1 MIIILIFAS
10 NLNAMTQPIADKYDT
25 QILSF
30 KDFVDSVF
38 TELKSWQSEDSSYYS
53 SKKSWNDTLIPLA
66 VCIYEL
72 AKDNDEI
79 CWWLLQKMSRIELCK
94 DGREFRK
101 TDLFDVLTRLKQ
113 DSDRLRMMLKNC
125 QLNDA
130 EELQQAIEEGD
141 INSFRNTLNQTDGL
155 VFDVG
160 RVLRRAMA
168 ISDIYKSTVGREGM
182 ETMAELFWLIRRS
195 LLYFAK
201 SSHRSCDGMAYNLF
215 VALNISMY
223 REYAIDFC
231 DLLTQTGSLWV
242 GSLMT
247 NYLSSKDQYPQAVS
261 QAVYKTLHGQYP
273 YGFDTLK
280 EKYDRCDNDEQKA
293 LLNEEHDGCLKL
305 EEYSFVYVVLES
317 GPFFPPPFDW
327 KKWRPGGVRI
337 MKRRP
342 GEYRY
347 PIADHILS
355 DWIPMEELEAAT
367 SEEPANV
374 EVANSGN
381 GIIVSKKGPL
391 YPESKWGFVPD
402 DYFELKP
409 SNHSE
414 EYFDREQF
422 EENYKAKGLDHFAEL
437 INYLAEEKGCVPND
451 DETKALLAYRLTG
464 LNRPQGTTLPKIRWT
479 GITSKDSPLE
489 LYYLVKHWVVQ
500 NHKKNPQCEKFFVGP
515 LWIKQPSQKVKDCN
529 HDFQRKLKSLFDIPT
544 EY

>member
-1 MIIILIFAS
+1 
-10 NLNAMTQPIADKYDT
+10 MTQQTIDNSIKQAVP
-25 QILSF
+25 LLE
-30 KDFVDSVF
+30 FVDSVF
-38 TELKSWQSEDSSYYS
+38 CELKSWQSEDSSYYS

-66 VCIYEL
+66 VRLYEL

-141 INSFRNTLNQTDGL
+141 INSFRNTLSQTDGL

-242 GSLMT
+242 DSLMT
-247 NYLSSKDQYPQAVS
+247 NYFSSKDQYPQAVS

-273 YGFDTLK
+273 YGFNTLK

-293 LLNEEHDGCLKL
+293 LLNQEHDGCLKL
-305 EEYSFVYVVLES
+305 EKYSFVYDVLES

-347 PIADHILS
+347 PIADYLLS
-355 DWIPMEELEAAT
+355 DWIPMEKLEALAT

-374 EVANSGN
+374 EVANGDN
-381 GIIVSKKGPL
+381 GSIVNPRGHL
-391 YPESKWGFVPD
+391 YPESEWGFIPD

-409 SNHSE
+409 SDHSE

-422 EENYKAKGLDHFAEL
+422 EEKYKAKGLDHFAEL

-464 LNRPQGTTLPKIRWT
+464 LNRPAKLKIIPWT

-515 LWIKQPSQKVKDCN
+515 LWIKKPSQKVKDCN

-544 EY
+544 EYK